1 MRLTSQWM
9 YAQKKPAPGLAGRAN
24 VAGNVGTS
32 KTHLL
37 ERVWWRQHHYRRRIA
52 LADDVVGYATSSTKG
67 ILLMCMV

>member
-1 MRLTSQWM
+1 MWRGM
-9 YAQKKPAPGLAGRAN
+9 I
-24 VAGNVGTS
+24 GTS